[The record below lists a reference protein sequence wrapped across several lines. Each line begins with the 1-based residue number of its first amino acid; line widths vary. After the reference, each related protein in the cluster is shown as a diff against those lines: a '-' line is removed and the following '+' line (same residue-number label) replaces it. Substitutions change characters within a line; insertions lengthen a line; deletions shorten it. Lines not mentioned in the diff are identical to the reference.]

1 MNKIQAQ
8 DLDLFAKGLNALVST
23 FTFAIDDFDEGIA
36 ALALARELLDSMAT
50 APSTNEATAPTP
62 TPSTNEET
70 TTVAPIQVQ
79 EPVSPVTTTLRN
91 NMNDVI
97 TALRS
102 KPYSVNQDLNGDVF
116 HIIEHHLKADV
127 NTLSVDDLVMALN
140 MARVIRKDKEAK
152 MTLAERAEIFAMHP
166 SITATTKKDSK
177 EQISEIEKRLEEVHG
192 KYATKAS
199 LTKTKFDTSATY
211 ESEWLNKISG
221 FADNL
226 ANQGMTLDD
235 FLVPSEASPEPQ
247 VEAPDLTEAM
257 DTIGKLDSTQTAVV
271 EATAGQ
277 PIEEVI
283 KSPDACREV
292 ANRLARDVNTLE
304 AKSKT
309 TASEAKEI
317 SVKTYSLLA
326 MDLAGRQS
334 KSAMDRFM
342 GK

>member
-36 ALALARELLDSMAT
+36 ALALARELLDSI
-50 APSTNEATAPTP
+50 APETKADAKVDAKVDTP
-62 TPSTNEET
+62 I
-70 TTVAPIQVQ
+70 TVAPIQVQ
-79 EPVSPVTTTLRN
+79 EPVSPVTTTIRN

-116 HIIEHHLKADV
+116 HIIEHHLKADA
-127 NTLSVDDLVMALN
+127 NTLTVDDLVMALN
-140 MARVIRKDKEAK
+140 MARVIRNDKEAK
-152 MTLAERAEIFAMHP
+152 MTLAERAEIFAKHP
-166 SITATTKKDSK
+166 SITATTKKDAK

-211 ESEWLNKISG
+211 EGEWLNKISG

-235 FLVPSEASPEPQ
+235 FLVPSEPQ
-247 VEAPDLTEAM
+247 SEPDLTEAM
-257 DTIGKLDSTQTAVV
+257 DTVGKLDSTHTAVV

-283 KSPDACREV
+283 KSPEACRQV
-292 ANRLARDVNTLE
+292 ANQLARDVNNLE

-309 TASEAKEI
+309 TPSEDTEI
-317 SVKTYSLLA
+317 SVKTRSLLA
-326 MDLAGRQS
+326 VHLAGNQT